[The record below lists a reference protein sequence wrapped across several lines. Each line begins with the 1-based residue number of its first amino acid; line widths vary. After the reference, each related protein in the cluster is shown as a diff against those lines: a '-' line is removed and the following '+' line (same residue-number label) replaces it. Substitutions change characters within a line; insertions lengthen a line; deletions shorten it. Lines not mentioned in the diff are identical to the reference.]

1 MFPFRY
7 SSAGLRR
14 IFRSAKIAPNGG
26 IYGEIIV
33 PAVAALDG
41 LVGKDN
47 PEITLTYTGRANDGT
62 EVNGTKVPSF
72 AGIYTVTATIKDKNY
87 SLKPEGASAVHRP

>member
-1 MFPFRY
+1 MFLERDQ
-7 SSAGLRR
+7 R
-14 IFRSAKIAPNGG
+14 KIAPNGG

-41 LVGKDN
+41 LVEKDN

-62 EVNGTKVPSF
+62 EVNG
-72 AGIYTVTATIKDKNY
+72 NY
-87 SLKPEGASAVHRP
+87 GKHSLQESIP